1 MSVFTWPGTVPFPN
15 MYTTCVFTVLQY
27 TGVSICTC
35 TGRSS
40 DQFADDVPNT
50 PYSWKNFILNQN
62 RVYSNFFHCWAIL
75 RNLFQQLDSRCV
87 KSNLILLCCAAG
99 VNQDIFE
106 SNGSTQGLSLNSTY
120 QNFSHIQWLA
130 RHFYMQL
137 IFRQWTLA
145 GSQDSK
151 NCPLNHDC

>member
-1 MSVFTWPGTVPFPN
+1 MSVVTWPGTVPFPN

-87 KSNLILLCCAAG
+87 KSNLILLCVQLGQTKIFSNLTAQLRVLVSIQHIRISAI
-99 VNQDIFE
+99 NNSWQDT
-106 SNGSTQGLSLNSTY
+106 STCSW
-120 QNFSHIQWLA
+120 FSDSE
-130 RHFYMQL
+130 HF
-137 IFRQWTLA
+137 FRWT
-145 GSQDSK
+145 S
-151 NCPLNHDC
+151 